1 MKNSAHVRKASDVEK
16 QFWLLDQQGKS
27 TAYNIVSA
35 FWVAD
40 PDVGRLSQVVQAVMT
55 DWGIGTQVYRLENGE
70 LQCVENARAL
80 ETCTLSLASENF
92 AEAAEARFREFCES
106 KFDIEN
112 GPLAKLVT
120 IQAPGAERAWFG
132 IIVHHIAID
141 LRTKEL
147 LASEIERR
155 WTAPEQ
161 LYSLDE
167 TYEEF
172 VQEHAAWLQSDKAD
186 KARSY
191 WKTQLETLTNATML
205 AQSTPAPS
213 QHRAGGLF
221 EFTLDAGLSGK
232 LDRFAASSRIDPF
245 ILYFAAYQL
254 TLSRLKVA
262 DQLSIG
268 VPLSNRFGHKFE
280 NSVGCFVNTLPIV
293 SQLDWDVSKDQYLGA
308 VRQKFLLANRHQ
320 ALPVFEIKRLLP
332 STQTTLFDFGFTLEP
347 PMALDLA
354 GTDIRRIPFY
364 NGSAQLDVF
373 LRGWEDEG
381 GMCFRVEYDDA
392 KYGHDFSRR
401 LAAVFQ
407 LMLDGLVAEDKP
419 LRQIPYLPA
428 EDAQV
433 IDTANRTQGPV
444 EAAANLKEAF
454 EAQVKSTP
462 DAIALVSARGQLTYA
477 QFDGLAGKLANC
489 LLQQAQVAPGAI
501 VGVYC
506 DRSEQLL
513 VSIYAIIKAGCA
525 YLPLDVDAPLERTRY
540 MLEQAQAR
548 VVVTTTAN
556 HSQLETLAVDC
567 IALSTDYGNIEH
579 FEAQLPPIEV
589 SAESPAYV
597 LFTSGSTGL
606 PKGVVN
612 SHRGIMNRLY
622 WMQEY
627 FQVQDDVILQKTPV
641 TFDVSVWELFLPLQ
655 VGGTLAIADHNSH
668 KDPYQLCRQIETFG
682 VTFAHFVPAML
693 AVFLGVDLE
702 RPLPLK
708 TVVCSGEELSKEL
721 QGRFFRKFNRVSLY
735 NLYGPTE
742 AAVDV
747 TCWKCE
753 GDDHRHFV
761 PIGKPI
767 LNTQIHIVDKQG
779 NAVPIG
785 VPGEI
790 MIGGVQVADGYI
802 NNPTLTDEKFFV
814 DEFGRGRLYR
824 TGDLAQWDQDGQ
836 IEYLG
841 RLDFQVKIN
850 GVRIELG
857 EIENSIL
864 SLPEIKMA
872 VVTYKKENGI
882 GLVAHYV
889 PNPVADNGNSIN
901 NQASITE
908 ESIKRQLAARLPL
921 HMLPRAFI
929 QLATMPM
936 TPSGKIDRKSLP
948 YDQLDVPK
956 AAVTSEFAPGTT
968 ERLVMDAW
976 QSVLGKTDFAANAS
990 FFDAGGD
997 SLKLMEVY
1005 QFLLPHLKR
1014 RIAST
1019 DMFAYPTIESLARY
1033 IDSDGEKSPDQD
1045 ARIRN
1050 RAQKMKSAFK
1060 RPR

>member
-1 MKNSAHVRKASDVEK
+1 
-16 QFWLLDQQGKS
+16 
-27 TAYNIVSA
+27 
-35 FWVAD
+35 
-40 PDVGRLSQVVQAVMT
+40 
-55 DWGIGTQVYRLENGE
+55 
-70 LQCVENARAL
+70 
-80 ETCTLSLASENF
+80 
-92 AEAAEARFREFCES
+92 
-106 KFDIEN
+106 
-112 GPLAKLVT
+112 
-120 IQAPGAERAWFG
+120 
-132 IIVHHIAID
+132 
-141 LRTKEL
+141 EL

-167 TYEEF
+167 TYDEF
-172 VQEHAAWLQSDKAD
+172 VQAHNAWLQSDKAER
-186 KARSY
+186 ARHY
-191 WKTQLETLTNATML
+191 WKSELEQLTTSAEL
-205 AQSTPAPS
+205 AQSVSTQRS
-213 QHRAGGLF
+213 EGGLV
-221 EFTLDAGLSGK
+221 EFTLDSGLIDKVTKFSGTSK
-232 LDRFAASSRIDPF
+232 IDPF
-245 ILYFAAYQL
+245 LLYFSAYQL
-254 TLSRLKVA
+254 ALSRLKVA

-280 NSVGCFVNTLPIV
+280 NSIGCFVNTLPIV
-293 SQLDWDVSKDQYLGA
+293 GNLDWDASKDEYLGA

-320 ALPVFEIKRLLP
+320 ALPVFEIKRLL
-332 STQTTLFDFGFTLEP
+332 STAQSSLFDFGFTLEP
-347 PMALDLA
+347 PMTLQLV
-354 GTDIRRIPFY
+354 GTDIQSIPFY

-373 LRGWEDEG
+373 LRGWEESGQMRFRIEYDEG
-381 GMCFRVEYDDA
+381 
-392 KYGHDFSRR
+392 KYGDDFSRR
-401 LAAVFQ
+401 LASVFQ
-407 LMLDGLVAEDKP
+407 LMLTGLIAEDKP
-419 LRQIPYLPA
+419 LKQTPYLPA

-433 IDTANRTQGPV
+433 IDTANCTQGPV
-444 EAAANLKEAF
+444 QAAANLKEAF

-462 DAIALVSARGQLTYA
+462 DAIALVSARRQLTYT
-477 QFDGLAGKLANC
+477 QFDGLAARLANC
-489 LLQQAQVAPGAI
+489 LLQQAKLKPGSI

-540 MLEQAQAR
+540 MLQQAQASL
-548 VVVTTTAN
+548 VVTTTAN
-556 HSQLETLAVDC
+556 HSQLESLAVEC
-567 IALSTDYGNIEH
+567 IALSSDYENIEQYDV
-579 FEAQLPPIEV
+579 QLPPIEV
-589 SAESPAYV
+589 PEESPAYV

-612 SHRGIMNRLY
+612 SHQGIMNRLY

-627 FQVQDDVILQKTPV
+627 FQVQNDVILQKTPV

-693 AVFLGVDLE
+693 AVFLGVEIE
-702 RPLPLK
+702 RPLPLR
-708 TVVCSGEELSKEL
+708 TIVCSGEELTKEL
-721 QGRFFRKFNRVSLY
+721 QGRFFRKFNRISLY

-753 GDDHRHFV
+753 PNDQRSFV

-802 NNPTLTDEKFFV
+802 NNPALTDEKFFV

-864 SLPEIKMA
+864 TLPEIKMA
-872 VVTYKKENGI
+872 VVTYSKDNGI

-889 PNPVADNGNSIN
+889 TDK
-901 NQASITE
+901 ASITE
-908 ESIKRQLAARLPL
+908 ETIKRHLASRLPPHL
-921 HMLPRAFI
+921 LPKAYVP
-929 QLATMPM
+929 LVGMPM
-936 TPSGKIDRKSLP
+936 TPSGKIDRKNLP
-948 YDQLDVPK
+948 YDSINMPTNTVP
-956 AAVTSEFAPGTT
+956 TEFAPGST
-968 ERLVMDAW
+968 ERLVQQAW
-976 QSVLGKTDFAANAS
+976 QSVLGKTDFASNAS

-1005 QFLLPHLKR
+1005 QYLLPHLKR

-1050 RAQKMKSAFK
+1050 RAQKMRSAFK